1 VKSVDDFLSGNF
13 MEESDDE
20 SQDDGDDVII
30 SIYHTSS
37 YRTFTL
43 HRNLKTTQNLKTTL
57 NLKTTTLSK
66 SMTTH
71 LLAQQMN
78 IRLSSQT

>member
-1 VKSVDDFLSGNF
+1 MKSVDDFLSGDF

-20 SQDDGDDVII
+20 SQVDEDDVTI

-37 YRTFTL
+37 YRTFIL
-43 HRNLKTTQNLKTTL
+43 HRNPKTTRNLK
-57 NLKTTTLSK
+57 TTLSK

-71 LLAQQMN
+71 LLPQQMN
-78 IRLSSQT
+78 ICLSSPT

>member
-1 VKSVDDFLSGNF
+1 MKSVDDFLSGNF

-20 SQDDGDDVII
+20 SQVDEDDVII

-43 HRNLKTTQNLKTTL
+43 HRNLKTIRNLKTA
-57 NLKTTTLSK
+57 TLSK

-71 LLAQQMN
+71 LLPQQMN
-78 IRLSSQT
+78 ICLSSQT

>member
-1 VKSVDDFLSGNF
+1 MKSVDDFLSGNF

-20 SQDDGDDVII
+20 SQVDEDDVII

-43 HRNLKTTQNLKTTL
+43 HRNLKKEASLGFGEW
-57 NLKTTTLSK
+57 
-66 SMTTH
+66 
-71 LLAQQMN
+71 
-78 IRLSSQT
+78 